1 MISMSLA
8 EVNPLFIGF
17 NIGANNEDG
26 SCRSTQ
32 DWIDIFNKLKTLP
45 QGIDSVRVYASSDCN
60 TLANVV
66 PVSLYSGI
74 KILVGVWV
82 TDDGHFSR
90 EKDALYNAIQQYGS
104 SWIAAISVGSEDLY
118 RAQHQQTNEIDP
130 GTLATRI
137 YDVRGMVRSQG
148 VNAAVGHVDTW

>member
-1 MISMSLA
+1 MSLA
-8 EVNPLFIGF
+8 EVNSLLGF
-17 NIGANNEDG
+17 NVGANNEDG
-26 SCRSTQ
+26 SCRSLQ
-32 DWIDIFNKLKTLP
+32 DWIDVFNKLKTLP

-118 RAQHQQTNEIDP
+118 RAQYQHTNEIDP